1 MSCNMVTGVFKCFKD
16 FYYAYISIHIPTCTY
31 ICTLLTKGEV
41 QAFIRRTR
49 LQSERHRFR

>member
-16 FYYAYISIHIPTCTY
+16 FYDVYISIHIPTYAY

-41 QAFIRRTR
+41 QAFIRTTG
-49 LQSERHRFR
+49 L